1 MKYNLYLKNLP
12 AMKSKVY
19 WYYKPG
25 IKKWLQCDRNS
36 IEGEGWRLG
45 SSKNT
50 SNLNHSNFFTSL
62 TAFCKLL

>member
-1 MKYNLYLKNLP
+1 MKFNLYLKNLP

-36 IEGEGWRLG
+36 IEGERVEVGLQ
-45 SSKNT
+45 
-50 SNLNHSNFFTSL
+50 
-62 TAFCKLL
+62 